1 MTILE
6 FIYICSK
13 NIEMIEIF
21 GRNIANKMN
30 EITVE
35 EFEKISA
42 IHNDKELDNI
52 EKQIKVFEVVGVE
65 EDEWDDFNYFV
76 EKTKE
81 FNSNNLD
88 NKEPVFE
95 VEIDG
100 YTYKAELR
108 LSVKDT
114 KLIEKIIVKENKH
127 SVSDILAL
135 MFKRTDL
142 SNTEHYDN
150 AHLKH
155 KSKLFRTQPAEL
167 AIPYITFVTET
178 ISNHAKKQASE
189 SVESNND

>member
-1 MTILE
+1 
-6 FIYICSK
+6 
-13 NIEMIEIF
+13 MIEVF

-30 EITVE
+30 EITID

-42 IHNDKELDNI
+42 IHNNKELDNI

-65 EDEWDDFNYFV
+65 EDEWDDFKYFV

-81 FNSNNLD
+81 FNTD
-88 NKEPVFE
+88 NYDKKDPISEI
-95 VEIDG
+95 EIDG
-100 YTYKAELR
+100 FTYKAEFK

-114 KLIEKIIVKENKH
+114 KLIEKMIVKENKH
-127 SVSDILAL
+127 SVSDIMAL

-142 SNTEHYDN
+142 SNVEHYDT

-155 KSKLFRTQPAEL
+155 KAKLFRTQPAEI

-178 ISNHAKKQASE
+178 ISNHAEKQASE

>member
-1 MTILE
+1 
-6 FIYICSK
+6 
-13 NIEMIEIF
+13 MIEVF

-30 EITVE
+30 EINIE

-65 EDEWDDFNYFV
+65 EDEWEDFNYFV

-81 FNSNNLD
+81 FNTD
-88 NKEPVFE
+88 NYEKKDPIT
-95 VEIDG
+95 EIEIEG
-100 YTYKAELR
+100 YIYKAEMR

-114 KLIEKIIVKENKH
+114 KLIEKIINKENKH
-127 SVSDILAL
+127 SVSDIMAL

-142 SNTEHYDN
+142 SNAEHYDK

-155 KSKLFRTQPAEL
+155 KAKLFRLQAAEI

-178 ISNHAKKQASE
+178 ISNHAKKQAAE
-189 SVESNND
+189 SVESDND

>member
-1 MTILE
+1 
-6 FIYICSK
+6 
-13 NIEMIEIF
+13 MIEVF
-21 GRNIANKMN
+21 GRNIANRMN

-42 IHNDKELDNI
+42 IHNNPDFDNI

-65 EDEWDDFNYFV
+65 EDEWDDFKYFV

-81 FNSNNLD
+81 FNTDNLD
-88 NKEPVFE
+88 NKEPVSE
-95 VEIDG
+95 LELEG
-100 YTYKAELR
+100 YTYKAEMK

-142 SNTEHYDN
+142 TNTEHYDN

-155 KSKLFRTQPAEL
+155 KSKLFRLQPAEI
-167 AIPYITFVTET
+167 AIPYLTFVTET
-178 ISNHAKKQASE
+178 ISNHAKKQAAE
-189 SVESNND
+189 SVGSNND

>member
-1 MTILE
+1 
-6 FIYICSK
+6 
-13 NIEMIEIF
+13 MIEVF
-21 GRNIANKMN
+21 GRKIANKMN

-42 IHNDKELDNI
+42 IHNNTDFDNI

-65 EDEWDDFNYFV
+65 EDEWDDFKYFV

-88 NKEPVFE
+88 NKEPVLE
-95 VEIDG
+95 LEIEG
-100 YTYKAELR
+100 YIYKAEMK

-155 KSKLFRTQPAEL
+155 KSKLFRLQPAEI
-167 AIPYITFVTET
+167 AIPYLTFVTET

>member
-1 MTILE
+1 MPILN

-13 NIEMIEIF
+13 IIEMIEVL
-21 GRNIANKMN
+21 GRQIANKMN
-30 EITVE
+30 EITIE

-42 IHNDKELDNI
+42 IHNNKDLDNI

-65 EDEWDDFNYFV
+65 EDEWDDFKYFV

-81 FNSNNLD
+81 FNTD
-88 NKEPVFE
+88 NYEKKEPIGE
-95 VEIDG
+95 IEIDG
-100 YTYKAELR
+100 YTYKAELK

-114 KLIEKIIVKENKH
+114 KLIEKMIVKENKH
-127 SVSDILAL
+127 SVSDIMAL

-142 SNTEHYDN
+142 SNTEHYDS

-155 KSKLFRTQPAEL
+155 KAKLFRLQAAEI

-178 ISNHAKKQASE
+178 ISNHAQKQAAE

>member
-1 MTILE
+1 
-6 FIYICSK
+6 
-13 NIEMIEIF
+13 MIEVF

-30 EITVE
+30 EITID

-42 IHNDKELDNI
+42 IHNNKEFDNI
-52 EKQIKVFEVVGVE
+52 EKQIKVFEIVGVE
-65 EDEWDDFNYFV
+65 EDEWDDFKYFV

-81 FNSNNLD
+81 FNTD
-88 NKEPVFE
+88 NYDKKDPIGEI
-95 VEIDG
+95 EIDG
-100 YTYKAELR
+100 FTYKAEFK

-114 KLIEKIIVKENKH
+114 KLIEKMIVKENKH
-127 SVSDILAL
+127 SVSDIMAL

-142 SNTEHYDN
+142 SNVEHYDS

-155 KSKLFRTQPAEL
+155 KAKLFRTQPAEI

-178 ISNHAKKQASE
+178 ISNHAEKQAAE

>member
-1 MTILE
+1 MTILNI
-6 FIYICSK
+6 IYICSK
-13 NIEMIEIF
+13 IIDMIEVF
-21 GRNIANKMN
+21 GRKIANKMN

-42 IHNDKELDNI
+42 IHNNADFDNI

-65 EDEWDDFNYFV
+65 EDEWDDFKYFV

-88 NKEPVFE
+88 NKEPVSE
-95 VEIDG
+95 LEIEG
-100 YTYKAELR
+100 YIYKAEMK

-155 KSKLFRTQPAEL
+155 KSKLFRLQPAEI
-167 AIPYITFVTET
+167 AIPYLTFVTET
-178 ISNHAKKQASE
+178 ISNHAKKQAAE

>member
-1 MTILE
+1 
-6 FIYICSK
+6 
-13 NIEMIEIF
+13 MIEVL
-21 GRNIANKMN
+21 GRQIANKMN
-30 EITVE
+30 EINIE

-52 EKQIKVFEVVGVE
+52 EKQIKVFEVVGIE

-81 FNSNNLD
+81 FNTD
-88 NKEPVFE
+88 NYEKKEPIGE
-95 VEIDG
+95 IEIDG
-100 YTYKAELR
+100 YTYKAELK

-114 KLIEKIIVKENKH
+114 KLIEKMIVKENKH
-127 SVSDILAL
+127 SVSEIMAL

-142 SNTEHYDN
+142 SNVEHYDS

-155 KSKLFRTQPAEL
+155 KAKLFRLQPAEI

>member
-1 MTILE
+1 
-6 FIYICSK
+6 
-13 NIEMIEIF
+13 MIEVL
-21 GRNIANKMN
+21 GRQIANKMN
-30 EITVE
+30 EINIE

-52 EKQIKVFEVVGVE
+52 EKQIKVFEVVGIE
-65 EDEWDDFNYFV
+65 EEEWDDFNYFV

-81 FNSNNLD
+81 FNTD
-88 NKEPVFE
+88 NYEKKDPIGEI
-95 VEIDG
+95 EIDG
-100 YTYKAELR
+100 YTYKAELK

-114 KLIEKIIVKENKH
+114 KLIEKMIVKENKH
-127 SVSDILAL
+127 SVSEIMAL

-142 SNTEHYDN
+142 SNVEHYDS

-155 KSKLFRTQPAEL
+155 KAKLFRLQPAEI

>member
-1 MTILE
+1 
-6 FIYICSK
+6 
-13 NIEMIEIF
+13 MIEVF

-30 EITVE
+30 EITID

-42 IHNDKELDNI
+42 IHNNKELDNI
-52 EKQIKVFEVVGVE
+52 EKQIKVFEIVGVE
-65 EDEWDDFNYFV
+65 EDEWDDFKYFV

-81 FNSNNLD
+81 FNTD
-88 NKEPVFE
+88 NYDKKDPISEI
-95 VEIDG
+95 EIDG
-100 YTYKAELR
+100 FTYKAEFK

-114 KLIEKIIVKENKH
+114 KLIEKMIVKENKH
-127 SVSDILAL
+127 SVSDIMAL

-142 SNTEHYDN
+142 SNAEHYDS

-155 KSKLFRTQPAEL
+155 KAKLFRTQPAEI

-178 ISNHAKKQASE
+178 ISNHAEKQASE

>member
-1 MTILE
+1 
-6 FIYICSK
+6 
-13 NIEMIEIF
+13 MIEVF

-30 EITVE
+30 EITID

-42 IHNDKELDNI
+42 IHNNKELDNI
-52 EKQIKVFEVVGVE
+52 EKQIKVFEIVGVE
-65 EDEWDDFNYFV
+65 EDEWDDFKYFV

-81 FNSNNLD
+81 FNTD
-88 NKEPVFE
+88 NYDKKDPISEI
-95 VEIDG
+95 EIDG
-100 YTYKAELR
+100 FTYKAEFK

-114 KLIEKIIVKENKH
+114 KLIEKMIVKENKH
-127 SVSDILAL
+127 SVSDIMAL

-142 SNTEHYDN
+142 SNAEHYDS

-155 KSKLFRTQPAEL
+155 KAKLFRTQPAEI

-178 ISNHAKKQASE
+178 ISSHAEKQASE

>member
-1 MTILE
+1 
-6 FIYICSK
+6 
-13 NIEMIEIF
+13 MIEVL

-30 EITVE
+30 EITIE

-42 IHNDKELDNI
+42 IHNNKELDNI

-81 FNSNNLD
+81 FNTD
-88 NKEPVFE
+88 NYEAKDPVTE
-95 VEIDG
+95 IEIDG
-100 YTYKAELR
+100 YTYKGELK

-114 KLIEKIIVKENKH
+114 KLIEKVIVKENKH
-127 SVSDILAL
+127 SVSDILAI

-142 SNTEHYDN
+142 SNVEHYDN

-155 KSKLFRTQPAEL
+155 KSKLFRTQAAEI
-167 AIPYITFVTET
+167 AIPYLNFVTQT
-178 ISNHAKKQASE
+178 ISNHAQKQAAE
-189 SVESNND
+189 SVESDND

>member
-1 MTILE
+1 
-6 FIYICSK
+6 
-13 NIEMIEIF
+13 MIEVL
-21 GRNIANKMN
+21 GRQIANKMN
-30 EITVE
+30 EINIE

-52 EKQIKVFEVVGVE
+52 EKQIKVFEVVGIE
-65 EDEWDDFNYFV
+65 EEEWDDFNYFV

-81 FNSNNLD
+81 FNTD
-88 NKEPVFE
+88 NYEKKEPIGE
-95 VEIDG
+95 IEIDG
-100 YTYKAELR
+100 YTYKAELK

-114 KLIEKIIVKENKH
+114 KLIEKMIVKENKH
-127 SVSDILAL
+127 SVSEIMAL

-142 SNTEHYDN
+142 SNIEHYDS

-155 KSKLFRTQPAEL
+155 KAKLFRLQPAEI

>member
-1 MTILE
+1 
-6 FIYICSK
+6 
-13 NIEMIEIF
+13 MIEVF

-30 EITVE
+30 EITIE

-42 IHNDKELDNI
+42 IHNNKELDNI
-52 EKQIKVFEVVGVE
+52 EKQLKVFEVVGVE
-65 EDEWDDFNYFV
+65 EDEWDDFKYFV

-88 NKEPVFE
+88 NKEPISE
-95 VEIDG
+95 IEIDG
-100 YTYKAELR
+100 YTYKAEMK

-127 SVSDILAL
+127 SVSDIMAL

-155 KSKLFRTQPAEL
+155 KAKLFRLQPAEI
-167 AIPYITFVTET
+167 AIPYLTFVTET
-178 ISNHAKKQASE
+178 ISNHAQKQAAE

>member
-1 MTILE
+1 
-6 FIYICSK
+6 
-13 NIEMIEIF
+13 MIEVL
-21 GRNIANKMN
+21 GRQIANKMN

-52 EKQIKVFEVVGVE
+52 EKQIKVFEVVGIDE
-65 EDEWDDFNYFV
+65 EEWDDFNYFV

-81 FNSNNLD
+81 FNTD
-88 NKEPVFE
+88 NYEAKDAIE
-95 VEIDG
+95 EIDIDG
-100 YTYKAELR
+100 FTYKAEMK

-114 KLIEKIIVKENKH
+114 KLIEKMIVKENKH
-127 SVSDILAL
+127 SVSDIMSL

-142 SNTEHYDN
+142 SNTEHYDS

-155 KSKLFRTQPAEL
+155 KSKLFRTQAAEI
-167 AIPYITFVTET
+167 AIPYLNYVTTT
-178 ISNHAKKQASE
+178 ISNHAQKQASD

>member
-1 MTILE
+1 MPILN

-13 NIEMIEIF
+13 IITMIEVL
-21 GRNIANKMN
+21 GRQIANKMN

-42 IHNDKELDNI
+42 IHNNKELDNI
-52 EKQIKVFEVVGVE
+52 EKQIKVFEVVGIE

-81 FNSNNLD
+81 FNTD
-88 NKEPVFE
+88 NYEAKDAVTEL
-95 VEIDG
+95 EIDG
-100 YTYKAELR
+100 FTYKAEMK

-114 KLIEKIIVKENKH
+114 KLIEKMIVKENRH
-127 SVSDILAL
+127 SVSDIMAL

-142 SNTEHYDN
+142 SNTEHYDS
-150 AHLKH
+150 AHLKY
-155 KSKLFRTQPAEL
+155 KSKLFRTQVAEI
-167 AIPYITFVTET
+167 AIPYLNFVTTT
-178 ISNHAKKQASE
+178 ISNHAQKQAAE

>member
-1 MTILE
+1 
-6 FIYICSK
+6 
-13 NIEMIEIF
+13 
-21 GRNIANKMN
+21 MN
-30 EITVE
+30 EITID

-65 EDEWDDFNYFV
+65 EDEWDDFKYFV

-81 FNSNNLD
+81 FNTD
-88 NKEPVFE
+88 NYDKKNPISVID
-95 VEIDG
+95 IDG
-100 YTYKAELR
+100 FTYKAEFK

-114 KLIEKIIVKENKH
+114 KLIEKMIVKENKH
-127 SVSDILAL
+127 SVSDIMAL

-142 SNTEHYDN
+142 SNAEHYDS

-155 KSKLFRTQPAEL
+155 KAKLFRTQPAEI

-178 ISNHAKKQASE
+178 ISNHAEKQASE

>member
-1 MTILE
+1 
-6 FIYICSK
+6 
-13 NIEMIEIF
+13 MIEVL
-21 GRNIANKMN
+21 GRQIANKMN

-42 IHNDKELDNI
+42 IHNNKEFDNI
-52 EKQIKVFEVVGVE
+52 EKQIKVFEVVGIE

-81 FNSNNLD
+81 FNTD
-88 NKEPVFE
+88 NYEAKDAIEE
-95 VEIDG
+95 IEIDG
-100 YTYKAELR
+100 FTYKAEMK

-127 SVSDILAL
+127 SVSDIMAL

-142 SNTEHYDN
+142 SNTEHYDS

-155 KSKLFRTQPAEL
+155 KSKLFRTQAAEI
-167 AIPYITFVTET
+167 AIPYLNYVTTT
-178 ISNHAKKQASE
+178 ISNHAQKQAAD

>member
-1 MTILE
+1 MTILNI
-6 FIYICSK
+6 IYICSK
-13 NIEMIEIF
+13 IIDMIEVF
-21 GRNIANKMN
+21 GRKIANKMN

-42 IHNDKELDNI
+42 IHNNTDFDNI

-65 EDEWDDFNYFV
+65 EDEWDDFKYFV

-88 NKEPVFE
+88 NKEPVLE
-95 VEIDG
+95 LEIEG
-100 YTYKAELR
+100 YIYKAEMK

-155 KSKLFRTQPAEL
+155 KSKLFRLQPAEV
-167 AIPYITFVTET
+167 AIPYLTFVTET

>member
-1 MTILE
+1 
-6 FIYICSK
+6 
-13 NIEMIEIF
+13 MIEVL
-21 GRNIANKMN
+21 GRQIANKMN
-30 EITVE
+30 EINIE

-52 EKQIKVFEVVGVE
+52 EKQIKVFEVVGIE

-81 FNSNNLD
+81 FNTD
-88 NKEPVFE
+88 NYEKKEPIGE
-95 VEIDG
+95 IEIDG
-100 YTYKAELR
+100 YTYKAELK

-114 KLIEKIIVKENKH
+114 KLIEKMILKENKH
-127 SVSDILAL
+127 SVSDIMAL

-142 SNTEHYDN
+142 SNVEHYDS

-155 KSKLFRTQPAEL
+155 KAKLFRLQAAEIS
-167 AIPYITFVTET
+167 IPYITFVTET
-178 ISNHAKKQASE
+178 ISNHAKKQAAE

>member
-1 MTILE
+1 
-6 FIYICSK
+6 
-13 NIEMIEIF
+13 MIEVL
-21 GRNIANKMN
+21 GRQIANKMN

-42 IHNDKELDNI
+42 IHNNKELDNI
-52 EKQIKVFEVVGVE
+52 EKQIKVFEVVGIE

-81 FNSNNLD
+81 FNTD
-88 NKEPVFE
+88 NYEAKDPIGEI
-95 VEIDG
+95 EIDG
-100 YTYKAELR
+100 FTYKAEMK

-114 KLIEKIIVKENKH
+114 KLIEKMIVKENRH
-127 SVSDILAL
+127 SVSDIMAL

-142 SNTEHYDN
+142 TNTEHYDS

-155 KSKLFRTQPAEL
+155 KSKLFRTQPADI
-167 AIPYITFVTET
+167 AIPYLNFVTTT
-178 ISNHAKKQASE
+178 ISNHAQKQASE

>member
-1 MTILE
+1 
-6 FIYICSK
+6 
-13 NIEMIEIF
+13 MIEVF

-30 EITVE
+30 EITID

-42 IHNDKELDNI
+42 IHNNKELDNI
-52 EKQIKVFEVVGVE
+52 EKQIKVFEIVGVE
-65 EDEWDDFNYFV
+65 EDEWDDFKYFV

-81 FNSNNLD
+81 FNTD
-88 NKEPVFE
+88 NYDKKDPIGEI
-95 VEIDG
+95 EIDG
-100 YTYKAELR
+100 YTYKAEFK

-114 KLIEKIIVKENKH
+114 KLIEKMIVKENKH
-127 SVSDILAL
+127 SVSDIMAL

-142 SNTEHYDN
+142 SNVEHYDT

-155 KSKLFRTQPAEL
+155 KAKLFRTQPAEI

-178 ISNHAKKQASE
+178 ISNHAEKQAAE